1 MRRKPARE
9 RVKSS
14 VIAAVTYD
22 EPQHVLQ
29 VEFHTG
35 RIYDYLAV
43 PRRVYQAMLD
53 AESVGQYFNQVIRTN
68 YRSVL
73 VRHPEVREL
82 RERHPR
88 EK

>member
-22 EPQHVLQ
+22 ERQHVLQ

-35 RIYDYLAV
+35 RIYDYLDV
-43 PRRVYQAMLD
+43 PRRVYTALMS
-53 AESVGQYFNQVIRTN
+53 AESVGQYFNQVIRTQ

-73 VRHPEVREL
+73 VRHPDVHEVRE
-82 RERHPR
+82 RRTPD
-88 EK
+88 K

>member
-1 MRRKPARE
+1 MRRKSARE

-22 EPQHVLQ
+22 PRQQVLQ

-35 RIYDYLAV
+35 RIYEYLDV
-43 PRRVYQAMLD
+43 PRRVYHALMS
-53 AESVGQYFNQVIRTN
+53 AESVGQYFNQVIRTQ

-73 VRHPEVREL
+73 VRHPEVPEV
-82 RERHPR
+82 RERR
-88 EK
+88 ASDK

>member
-1 MRRKPARE
+1 MVRRRSAPERV

-22 EPQHVLQ
+22 DAHSILQ

-35 RIYDYLAV
+35 RIYDYLGV
-43 PRRVYQAMLD
+43 PRRAYEALLA
-53 AESVGQYFNQVIRTN
+53 AESIGQYFNQVIRTS

-73 VRHPEVREL
+73 VRHPEVREM
-82 RERHPR
+82 RERR
-88 EK
+88 